1 MTFLEDLVSKNRSGG
16 AHALP
21 SICSAHPDVLAAA
34 LLLAKEQGRP
44 PLIEAT
50 SNQVNQFGGYTGMT
64 PAGFIAFVRGLAG
77 ACGVD
82 GGGIMFGGDHLGPQA
97 WRADG
102 PGVAMARAKDLVRSY
117 VESGFTKL
125 HLDCSEG
132 CAGEHA
138 RVGDDVCARRAAEL
152 AAVCERHAP
161 DPDALSYVVGTE
173 VPPPGGARADEAQSG
188 MEPTSP
194 ERARE
199 TLARH
204 RIAFSELGLH
214 DAWRKVI
221 ALVVQ
226 PGLEFGA
233 GHIDHF
239 DVDAPDLLSAALAD
253 HPHLCFEAHST
264 DYQRDIVFPE
274 LARRGFAILKVGPA
288 LTFAY
293 RQAVYALD
301 HIARWLEPG
310 TVPDSIVTVMEDLMR
325 DDPRHWKD
333 SCSGSGNAL
342 RLQLHFGYA
351 DRIRYYWPHPQA
363 VRAVSDLV
371 DRLAQAAVPGP
382 LIEQYFPPDVV
393 ARSVTLRSDAVSWP
407 KSLVLAQVQSTLL
420 PYFFQDR

>member
-1 MTFLEDLVSKNRSGG
+1 MTFLEDLVSKNRGGG

-21 SICSAHPDVLAAA
+21 AICSAHPDVLAAA
-34 LLLAKEQGRP
+34 LLLAREQGRP

-50 SNQVNQFGGYTGMT
+50 SNQVNQFGGYSGMT
-64 PAGFIAFVRGLAG
+64 PADFITFVRRLAG

-82 GGGIMFGGDHLGPQA
+82 RGGIMFGGDHLGPQA
-97 WRADG
+97 WRAAG
-102 PGVAMARAKDLVRSY
+102 PEIAMARAKDLVRSY
-117 VESGFTKL
+117 VEAGFTKI

-132 CAGEHA
+132 CAGEPA
-138 RVGDDVCARRAAEL
+138 RVGDGVCARRAAEL

-161 DPDALSYVVGTE
+161 DPDALTYVVGTE
-173 VPPPGGARADEAQSG
+173 VPSPGGARADEAQSE

-204 RIAFSELGLH
+204 HSAFAELGLH
-214 DAWRKVI
+214 DAWRKVV

-226 PGLEFGA
+226 PGLEFTA
-233 GHIDHF
+233 TRIDHF
-239 DVDAPDLLSAALAD
+239 DVDASDLLSEVLAD

-264 DYQRDIVFPE
+264 DYQRDVVFPE

-301 HIARWLEPG
+301 HIAQWLKPG
-310 TVPDSIVTVMEDLMR
+310 TAPDSIVAIMEDLMR

-333 SCSGSGNAL
+333 SYPGSGHAL

-351 DRIRYYWPHPQA
+351 DRIRYYWPDPQA
-363 VRAVSDLV
+363 ARAVSDLI
-371 DRLAQAAVPGP
+371 DRLAQATAPEP
-382 LIEQYFPPDVV
+382 LIEQYFPPDVI
-393 ARSVTLRSDAVSWP
+393 ARSATLRSDAVSWP

-420 PYFFQDR
+420 PYFFRNR